1 MNTPRPNEP
10 VSQACLR
17 TETATR
23 LYEKTLDI
31 IEKEYDPENPNFN
44 ITRTNLIGLY
54 EKCKEAGG
62 AEFQTIQHIEKR
74 LKMKYIY

>member
-1 MNTPRPNEP
+1 LNTPRPNEP
-10 VSQACLR
+10 VFQTCLR

-44 ITRTNLIGLY
+44 IIRTNLIGLY
-54 EKCKEAGG
+54 EKMERSW
-62 AEFQTIQHIEKR
+62 QS
-74 LKMKYIY
+74 